1 MGKGLSLFFLF
12 AVGRRGVCM
21 GSLFISRTSLA
32 ITALDGFWGELSFD
46 SLTLV
51 FGLIH
56 SAG

>member
-1 MGKGLSLFFLF
+1 MGKGLSFFF
-12 AVGRRGVCM
+12 ICGRSSWGVYM

-51 FGLIH
+51 FD
-56 SAG
+56 